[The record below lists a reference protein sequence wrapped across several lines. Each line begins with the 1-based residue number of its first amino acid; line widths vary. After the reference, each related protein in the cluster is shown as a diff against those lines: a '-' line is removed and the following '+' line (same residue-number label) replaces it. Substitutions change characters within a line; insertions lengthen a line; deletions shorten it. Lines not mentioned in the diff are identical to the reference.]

1 MVCVGGAMP
10 HSSLVVVFPG
20 TAGAVPLRLSGGS
33 VFRALPTLTSCCL
46 PTWRLCLAGSSVWG
60 GGCRWLC
67 GCTPVSLPHLVFP
80 VFVK

>member
-1 MVCVGGAMP
+1 MVCVGGAVP
-10 HSSLVVVFPG
+10 HSYLFVVFPG
-20 TAGAVPLRLSGGS
+20 TAGAVPLRLSGGL

-46 PTWRLCLAGSSVWG
+46 PTWRLCLAGFSVWG

-67 GCTPVSLPHLVFP
+67 GFTPVSLPHLVFP